1 MPTIKVMSAGA
12 VQEMVAGLG
21 ADFEKATGTKI
32 DYQFS
37 TAGAMRERVEKG
49 EATDLVIIAQSGIAT
64 LEKLKLVVAGSAR
77 DLGRTV
83 SGVIVRKGAA
93 VPDISTPA
101 AFVQALMNAKSVAY
115 VDPKAG
121 GTGGIM
127 FAAML
132 DKLGIADA
140 INKKAVLGKN
150 GHSVAELIADGRA
163 EIGATFISEVLPIA
177 GAQIVGPLP
186 GDLHIANGYAA
197 AIHAGSANL
206 EAAKAF
212 LAALTDPAGRPRWI
226 EAGLEPAF

>member
-1 MPTIKVMSAGA
+1 MSAGA

-49 EATDLVIIAQSGIAT
+49 ETTDLVIIAQSGIAT

-101 AFVQALMNAKSVAY
+101 AFVQALMNAKTVAY

-150 GHSVAELIADGRA
+150 GHSVAESIADGRA

-197 AIHAGSANL
+197 AIHVGSANL

-212 LAALTDPAGRPRWI
+212 LAALTDPASRPRWI
-226 EAGLEPAF
+226 AAGLEPAF

>member
-1 MPTIKVMSAGA
+1 MSAGA

-49 EATDLVIIAQSGIAT
+49 ETTDLVIIAQSGIAT

-101 AFVQALMNAKSVAY
+101 AFVQALMNAKTVAY

-150 GHSVAELIADGRA
+150 GHSVAESIADGRA

-197 AIHAGSANL
+197 AIHVGSANL

-212 LAALTDPAGRPRWI
+212 LAALTDPASRPRWI

>member
-1 MPTIKVMSAGA
+1 LPTIKVMSAGA
-12 VQEMVAGLG
+12 VKEMVAGLG
-21 ADFEKATGTKI
+21 AEFEKATGIEI
-32 DYQFS
+32 DYHFG
-37 TAGAMRERVEKG
+37 TAGAMRDRVEQG
-49 EATDLVIIAQSGIAT
+49 EAADLIVIAQSGIAT
-64 LEKLKLVVAGSAR
+64 LDKMKLVVAGSAR

-93 VPDISTPA
+93 APDISTPA
-101 AFVQALMNAKSVAY
+101 AFVQALTNAKSVAY

-150 GHSVAELIADGRA
+150 GHSVAQSVADGRA

-177 GAQIVGPLP
+177 GAQVVGPLP
-186 GDLHIANGYAA
+186 GELHIANGYAA
-197 AIHAGSANL
+197 AIHIGSANP

-212 LAALTDPAGRPRWI
+212 LAALTDPAGRPRWV